1 LILDFVPSTK
11 YFTLRVPRSN
21 AKDISDLMMKHGL
34 DFSTSRSTSGTAI
47 LMTKE
52 PYAAA
57 AFGKYAT
64 PYARAELH
72 GILAA
77 IEDSWKEDS
86 NAHIKCPMDKELW
99 PFQRASVAYALR
111 RRNTLVA
118 DQPGLGKTPIAIC
131 YANEIAAKRVLVL
144 CPANIRLQ
152 WVDRIREWSTMR
164 WPYLVYPIIHG
175 RNGVH
180 PQAHW
185 TVVSYD
191 LARTESIGAAL
202 ARGTYDL
209 IILDEVHYCKTIDT
223 GRTKAVFGDH
233 TGLCREWDKEAKEYR
248 VLFKSLVSCCG
259 GILALSGTPLPNRPR
274 EAYTISR
281 GLCWDAI
288 DWMSEEHF
296 TQRFNPSAR
305 MKGTRNDSTE
315 YEFTREE
322 VGRAPEL
329 QARMRANF
337 MVRHLKRDVMPQ
349 LKLPVFDLIKV
360 DETKAVREALEAES
374 FLGIDIDQIGDGDV
388 EVLGH
393 LSVVRKQM
401 GLAIA
406 PQVVDFAKMCIDGGD
421 DKLVIFAWHIEVLNI
436 LEERLARYGVLRID
450 GSTSAKQKMI
460 RVKTFQQDPRFKIML
475 GNTLSLGTGTDG
487 LQNVSCH
494 ALLAE
499 PEWVPGNNEQAIDRL
514 DRGGQTRTVQ
524 ADLFVAPGSLLERI
538 LVRSLEKRKNTHKAL
553 DERVA

>member
-1 LILDFVPSTK
+1 MILDFVPSTK